1 MTVNLRGY
9 SGYQAMTAGIGP
21 RPARDYAPRT
31 ASGLRCADYG
41 ETGVGVKARQSSKIK
56 ELGDALIAIG
66 CLSLDHQAEA
76 LGLAR
81 STTWTIL
88 KASHK
93 GSGLSAT
100 VINRMLATPQLP
112 ALVRAIILEYIDEK
126 KVGLYGHSKIQ
137 LRRFAA
143 RLAADRGGSARQKLA
158 EYREMK
164 QPFRP
169 VPRALLTLDEA
180 LE

>member
-1 MTVNLRGY
+1 MTVNLRGC
-9 SGYQAMTAGIGP
+9 SAYQAMPAGIDP
-21 RPARDYAPRT
+21 RPARDYAPGS
-31 ASGLRCADYG
+31 ALGLPCADYS
-41 ETGVGVKARQSSKIK
+41 ETGAGVKARQSSKIK

-66 CLSLDHQAEA
+66 FLSLDHQATA

-88 KASHK
+88 KANHK

-112 ALVRAIILEYIDEK
+112 PLVRAIILEYIDEK
-126 KVGLYGHSKIQ
+126 KAGLYGHSKIQ

-143 RLAADRGGSARQKLA
+143 RLAVERGGPARRKSA

-164 QPFRP
+164 QPLRP
-169 VPRALLTLDEA
+169 VPRALLTLHEV

>member
-1 MTVNLRGY
+1 MR
-9 SGYQAMTAGIGP
+9 
-21 RPARDYAPRT
+21 APRQ
-31 ASGLRCADYG
+31 RCADYS
-41 ETGVGVKARQSSKIK
+41 ETGAGVKARQSSKIK

-100 VINRMLATPQLP
+100 VINRMLATPQPPRSFGPLSSNIST
-112 ALVRAIILEYIDEK
+112 RK
-126 KVGLYGHSKIQ
+126 KPVCMDTAKFSCADLLLDWPPKEAV
-137 LRRFAA
+137 LLAKNWRNTA
-143 RLAADRGGSARQKLA
+143 R
-158 EYREMK
+158 
-164 QPFRP
+164 
-169 VPRALLTLDEA
+169 
-180 LE
+180 

>member
-21 RPARDYAPRT
+21 RPARDYAPRA
-31 ASGLRCADYG
+31 ASGLRCADYS
-41 ETGVGVKARQSSKIK
+41 ETGAGVKARQSSKIK

-88 KASHK
+88 KANHK
-93 GSGLSAT
+93 GSGLSAI

-112 ALVRAIILEYIDEK
+112 PLVRAIILEYIDEK
-126 KVGLYGHSKIQ
+126 KSRSVWTQQNSAAPICCSTGRRK
-137 LRRFAA
+137 RRFCSPKI
-143 RLAADRGGSARQKLA
+143 GGISRD
-158 EYREMK
+158 ETT
-164 QPFRP
+164 
-169 VPRALLTLDEA
+169 VPTCSSGTLDAE
-180 LE
+180 